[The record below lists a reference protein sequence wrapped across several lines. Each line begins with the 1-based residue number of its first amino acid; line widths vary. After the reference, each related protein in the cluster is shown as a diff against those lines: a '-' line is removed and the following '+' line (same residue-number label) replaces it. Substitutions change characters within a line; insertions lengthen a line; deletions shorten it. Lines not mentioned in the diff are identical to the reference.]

1 MKCPTCSTE
10 LLEVYAFCPQCGGL
24 LPSVEEQKESDSS
37 ETQMAD
43 GFVPFV
49 PAPAEET
56 SPSDVVS
63 VQLVGSSD
71 QTSGSTDYFHGDAG
85 VAGTEEP
92 VITEPILPT
101 VMSAAAKSASGKTDP
116 SIPKEYKPLK
126 TIGTF
131 FFLLL
136 ASIPVIGFIALLI
149 FAFAGKNKSRK
160 SLSRA
165 LLLFILIGVI
175 LVCVEFIVL
184 FFFTPE
190 VLANLFD
197 PEKWSEAF
205 IDFLVTFF
213 NY

>member
-10 LLEVYAFCPQCGGL
+10 LLEVYAFCPECGGP
-24 LPSVEEQKESDSS
+24 LPSANEQKVFNSSEEQTVD
-37 ETQMAD
+37 T
-43 GFVPFV
+43 FVPV
-49 PAPAEET
+49 SSAPAEET
-56 SPSDVVS
+56 TQSDVVS
-63 VQLVGSSD
+63 VQIPRSPD
-71 QTSGSTDYFHGDAG
+71 QTSGSTDYFHSDAG
-85 VAGTEEP
+85 VAGTSEP
-92 VITEPILPT
+92 VITEPTLPT
-101 VMSAAAKSASGKTDP
+101 VMSAAAASASGKTDP
-116 SIPKEYKPLK
+116 AIPKEYKPLK

-149 FAFAGKNKSRK
+149 FSFAGKNKSRK

-165 LLLFILIGVI
+165 LLLFVLIAVI

-197 PEKWSEAF
+197 PEKWSEAVT
-205 IDFLVTFF
+205 DFLVTFF